1 MKRIAIC
8 AFVLGLALTFMGSF
22 PVFGQER
29 PKYVAFKAGS
39 YTPTGDLDDLD
50 LDSGFAGEVVFGHYY
65 SPTLAL
71 EGGIGHFDAD
81 GSFTEFI
88 PPFGLVDAKIDVSV
102 TTISL
107 TVKGLHPIE
116 IGELYMGVGIGIGL
130 VDVDIDLSTGLGPA
144 SDSDDDTSFG
154 FQFLAGANFNITEK
168 CFLGVEGK
176 YYITVSEP
184 EIFGEEFDADGF
196 IITGVLGF
204 RF

>member
-8 AFVLGLALTFMGSF
+8 TFLLCLALTFMDSF
-22 PVFGQER
+22 PVFGQES
-29 PKYVAFKAGS
+29 PNYVAFKAGS
-39 YTPTGDLDDLD
+39 YTPTGDLDDLG
-50 LDSGFAGEVVFGHYY
+50 LDGGFAGEVVFGHYY

-71 EGGIGHFDAD
+71 EVGLGRFEAD
-81 GSFTEFI
+81 GSETEFI
-88 PPFGLVDAKIDVSV
+88 PGLGVVDAKLDVSV

-116 IGELYMGVGIGIGL
+116 IGELYMGAGIGIGL
-130 VDVDIDLSTGLGPA
+130 VDVDAELSGALSG
-144 SDSDDDTSFG
+144 SGSEDDTGFG
-154 FQFLAGANFNITEK
+154 FQILAGANFNITEK

-176 YYITVSEP
+176 YYITVIEP
-184 EIFGEEFDADGF
+184 EIGGEEFDADGF

>member
-22 PVFGQER
+22 PVFGQES
-29 PKYVAFKAGS
+29 PNYVAVKAGS

-50 LDSGFAGEVVFGHYY
+50 SGFAGEVVVGHYY

-71 EGGIGHFDAD
+71 EGGIGHFDTD
-81 GSFTEFI
+81 GSFTEII

-107 TVKGLHPIE
+107 TAKGFHPIE

-130 VDVDIDLSTGLGPA
+130 VDVDVDVSTGLALCPIVMTILL
-144 SDSDDDTSFG
+144 SDF
-154 FQFLAGANFNITEK
+154 
-168 CFLGVEGK
+168 K
-176 YYITVSEP
+176 Y
-184 EIFGEEFDADGF
+184 
-196 IITGVLGF
+196 
-204 RF
+204 

>member
-1 MKRIAIC
+1 MKRITLC
-8 AFVLGLALTFMGSF
+8 AFVLCFTLTFMDSL
-22 PVFGQER
+22 PAFGQDR
-29 PKYVAFKAGS
+29 PNYVAFKAGS
-39 YTPTGDLDDLD
+39 YTPTGDLDD

-71 EGGIGHFDAD
+71 EGGIGHFDTD

-88 PPFGLVDAKIDVSV
+88 PFFGLVDAKIDVSV

-107 TVKGLHPIE
+107 SVKGLHPIE
-116 IGELYMGVGIGIGL
+116 IGELYLGVGLGIGL
-130 VDVDIDLSTGLGPA
+130 VDVDVDVSTGLGPV

-154 FQFLAGANFNITEK
+154 FQILAGASFNITEK

-176 YYITVSEP
+176 YYVTVDEP
-184 EIFGEEFDADGF
+184 EIFGIEADADGF

>member
-1 MKRIAIC
+1 MD
-8 AFVLGLALTFMGSF
+8 F
-22 PVFGQER
+22 
-29 PKYVAFKAGS
+29 
-39 YTPTGDLDDLD
+39 
-50 LDSGFAGEVVFGHYY
+50 DSGFAGEVVIGKYFR
-65 SPTLAL
+65 PTLAL
-71 EGGIGHFDAD
+71 EGGIGHFDTD
-81 GSFTEFI
+81 TSFTGII

-107 TVKGLHPIE
+107 TAKGLHPIE

-130 VDVDIDLSTGLGPA
+130 VDVDAELSGALSG
-144 SDSDDDTSFG
+144 SGSEDDTVFG
-154 FQFLAGANFNITEK
+154 FQILAGANFNITEK

-184 EIFGEEFDADGF
+184 EIGGEEFDADGF